1 MSVCI
6 CMCVHICIH
15 RHTDIF
21 WWICLG
27 NDLWK
32 FYMSSSLCLSLKKMK
47 VTCTWGTLHYRLNS
61 SLFIIE
67 HSIGVLFKTPAQ
79 VELQQGLVC
88 WQQWMRLMRCCVSV
102 CVFWSACTFMYED
115 WLARN
120 RVLLPSKLFLC
131 LGFIYTRKTRPLTWP
146 NRFVCRPF
154 WLCVCVLH
162 CHPSVGSS
170 WHLWVN

>member
-1 MSVCI
+1 
-6 CMCVHICIH
+6 MCC
-15 RHTDIF
+15 
-21 WWICLG
+21 
-27 NDLWK
+27 
-32 FYMSSSLCLSLKKMK
+32 S
-47 VTCTWGTLHYRLNS
+47 
-61 SLFIIE
+61 
-67 HSIGVLFKTPAQ
+67 TPAQ

-154 WLCVCVLH
+154 WLCVCVCCTAIPLSA
-162 CHPSVGSS
+162 HPDICESISCLKRKHPPIHLAHTHTHTHIEGKSSTASTPWESVCERRPVCSGGGG
-170 WHLWVN
+170 VYINGGG